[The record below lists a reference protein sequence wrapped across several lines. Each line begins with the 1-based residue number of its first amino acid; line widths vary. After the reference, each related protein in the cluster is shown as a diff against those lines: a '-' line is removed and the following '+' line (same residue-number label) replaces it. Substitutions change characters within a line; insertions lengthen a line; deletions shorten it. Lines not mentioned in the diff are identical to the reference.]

1 MTGHLSERTR
11 WAIVMAFAIAM
22 AWVEAASVFYI
33 RALVDRI
40 EPYQADPLPM
50 NGALGNVELWREA
63 ATLVMIATLGLL
75 AGRTW
80 RRRAG
85 YAALAFGAW
94 DIFYY
99 VFLRLISGWPR
110 TLLDW
115 DILFLLPL
123 PWWGPVLAPV
133 SIALVM
139 ILWGTLATQ
148 SGDGAADARWAW
160 ALACVGIVLALAV
173 FMIDAWRALP
183 DGRDAVLQVLPTTF
197 NWPLF
202 WVALL
207 LMASPALHQVAFLHV
222 RPSPSRGN
230 PVRGAAPWQ
239 KTASPVLWKMEDL
252 HHATPSDCAGFLFVF
267 GLAGCGSSAAPMPTP
282 LPTVQGRWQGTI
294 TSPADGVGTITA
306 DLIQSGPW

>member
-1 MTGHLSERTR
+1 
-11 WAIVMAFAIAM
+11 MAFAIAM

-40 EPYQADPLPM
+40 EPYQADPLPVDTM
-50 NGALGNVELWREA
+50 NGVLGHVELWREA
-63 ATLVMIATLGLL
+63 ATLVMIAALGLL

-80 RRRAG
+80 RHRAG

-99 VFLRLISGWPR
+99 VFLRLITGWPR

-133 SIALVM
+133 SIAMVM
-139 ILWGTLATQ
+139 ILWGTLVTQ
-148 SGDGAADARWAW
+148 AGGDAADVRRARLTWT
-160 ALACVGIVLALAV
+160 LASLGIVLALGV

-183 DGRDAVLQVLPTTF
+183 DGREAVLQVMPTAF

-202 WVALL
+202 CVALL
-207 LMASPALHQVAFLHV
+207 LMALPI
-222 RPSPSRGN
+222 
-230 PVRGAAPWQ
+230 
-239 KTASPVLWKMEDL
+239 
-252 HHATPSDCAGFLFVF
+252 
-267 GLAGCGSSAAPMPTP
+267 SSEWP
-282 LPTVQGRWQGTI
+282 
-294 TSPADGVGTITA
+294 
-306 DLIQSGPW
+306 

>member
-11 WAIVMAFAIAM
+11 FAIVMAFAIAM

-40 EPYQADPLPM
+40 EPYQADPLPLETM
-50 NGALGNVELWREA
+50 NGALGHVELWREA
-63 ATLVMIATLGLL
+63 ATLVMIATLGVL

-148 SGDGAADARWAW
+148 SGDGADNATSAPGARWTW

-173 FMIDAWRALP
+173 FTIDTWRALL
-183 DGRDAVLQVLPTTF
+183 DGRDAVLQVLPATF

-207 LMASPALHQVAFLHV
+207 LMASPVLHQVAFL
-222 RPSPSRGN
+222 PTKKS
-230 PVRGAAPWQ
+230 
-239 KTASPVLWKMEDL
+239 
-252 HHATPSDCAGFLFVF
+252 VF
-267 GLAGCGSSAAPMPTP
+267 RRL
-282 LPTVQGRWQGTI
+282 
-294 TSPADGVGTITA
+294 
-306 DLIQSGPW
+306 

>member
-1 MTGHLSERTR
+1 MTAQLSERAR
-11 WAIVMAFAIAM
+11 WAIVIAFAIAM
-22 AWVEAASVFYI
+22 AWVEAASVYYI

-40 EPYQADPLPM
+40 EPYQANPLPIH
-50 NGALGNVELWREA
+50 GALGNVELWREA
-63 ATLVMIATLGLL
+63 ATLVMIATLGVL

-80 RRRAG
+80 RHRIG

-133 SIALVM
+133 SIAVVM

-148 SGDGAADARWAW
+148 SGDDADNGPPARWTFLTG
-160 ALACVGIVLALAV
+160 ALASIGIVLALAV

-202 WVALL
+202 LVALV
-207 LMASPALHQVAFLHV
+207 LMALPLLHRVSF
-222 RPSPSRGN
+222 
-230 PVRGAAPWQ
+230 
-239 KTASPVLWKMEDL
+239 
-252 HHATPSDCAGFLFVF
+252 
-267 GLAGCGSSAAPMPTP
+267 
-282 LPTVQGRWQGTI
+282 LPTTKSAIRRF
-294 TSPADGVGTITA
+294 
-306 DLIQSGPW
+306 

>member
-1 MTGHLSERTR
+1 MTGHVSERTR

-22 AWVEAASVFYI
+22 AWVEAASVLYI

-40 EPYQADPLPM
+40 EPYQANPLPM
-50 NGALGNVELWREA
+50 NDALGNVELWREA
-63 ATLVMIATLGLL
+63 ATLLMIAALGSL
-75 AGRTW
+75 AGHTW
-80 RRRAG
+80 RHRAG
-85 YAALAFGAW
+85 YAALAFGVW

-133 SIALVM
+133 SIALLM
-139 ILWGTLATQ
+139 ILWGTLTTQ
-148 SGDGAADARWAW
+148 SDDAASDARWPW
-160 ALACVGIVLALAV
+160 ALGSVGIAVALGV

-202 WVALL
+202 SVALL
-207 LMASPALHQVAFLHV
+207 LMASPALHHV
-222 RPSPSRGN
+222 
-230 PVRGAAPWQ
+230 
-239 KTASPVLWKMEDL
+239 
-252 HHATPSDCAGFLFVF
+252 VF
-267 GLAGCGSSAAPMPTP
+267 
-282 LPTVQGRWQGTI
+282 
-294 TSPADGVGTITA
+294 SPAKKSVVRQ
-306 DLIQSGPW
+306 L